1 MRKAQFKAVDLSR
14 ALIGWRRWDVEGA
27 ARDLQEL
34 GHDIDALQ
42 QKLSNLKFDE
52 GQARLKFEEALREAS
67 NEA

>member
-1 MRKAQFKAVDLSR
+1 MRKAQFAESDL
-14 ALIGWRRWDVEGA
+14 RRVFATRGADVRSA

-34 GHDIDALQ
+34 GHDVDALQ